1 MNRRNA
7 LLLGAAALFPAVK
20 PLFASSAAE
29 TLAASSGPDWAS
41 LGRKLGQRLQPVE
54 WPLRQ
59 CIEEPASKAT
69 ETFFEAAQNPYFLG
83 DDPGLT
89 QTFGWVDAWFAEP
102 SAYVVRAGSADDVV
116 AAIQFAKKHGIPIS
130 VRGGGH
136 SYHGTSNK
144 AGSLLVWTRAMDGI
158 QVHDTFSPTGAPQS
172 ETAPAVSVQAGAIW
186 AQVYEQVAVRA
197 GRYVQGGGCLTV
209 GVAGLVQGGGF
220 GSFSKTFGLAAAS
233 LLEAEIVTA
242 DGAVRIVNAWQDPDL
257 FFALKGGGGG
267 TFGIVTRMT
276 LATHALPETFG
287 AVFAEVSASSDE
299 AFRDLIGEV
308 MTFYADRLFN
318 PTWGEQLSF
327 RPGNRLLISMVFQGL
342 SQQEAEAVWRPFFTW
357 VSSRPEA
364 YSVASEPVVL
374 AVPARSFWDA
384 EFLRTLPGI
393 VVTDDSPGA
402 TKDRIFW
409 ASNREE
415 AGQVIHAYQ
424 SAWVPADLLED
435 ARRGDLVDALF
446 AASRHWGISL
456 HTNKG
461 LAGSP
466 AQIRSAALQT
476 AVNPVVVDAFALAIC
491 GAEGP
496 PAYPGVDG
504 REPDQAVA
512 RMQRKRVDEAMA
524 AFRSRTSAR
533 GSYLYESDYFE
544 PEWEAAY
551 WGDNYARLA
560 AAKLKYD
567 PDSLFEVHHGV
578 ATSVRVNEPR
588 SQKRR

>member
-1 MNRRNA
+1 M
-7 LLLGAAALFPAVK
+7 
-20 PLFASSAAE
+20 
-29 TLAASSGPDWAS
+29 
-41 LGRKLGQRLQPVE
+41 
-54 WPLRQ
+54 
-59 CIEEPASKAT
+59 
-69 ETFFEAAQNPYFLG
+69 
-83 DDPGLT
+83 
-89 QTFGWVDAWFAEP
+89 
-102 SAYVVRAGSADDVV
+102 
-116 AAIQFAKKHGIPIS
+116 
-130 VRGGGH
+130 
-136 SYHGTSNK
+136 
-144 AGSLLVWTRAMDGI
+144 
-158 QVHDTFSPTGAPQS
+158 
-172 ETAPAVSVQAGAIW
+172 
-186 AQVYEQVAVRA
+186 
-197 GRYVQGGGCLTV
+197 
-209 GVAGLVQGGGF
+209 
-220 GSFSKTFGLAAAS
+220 
-233 LLEAEIVTA
+233 
-242 DGAVRIVNAWQDPDL
+242 
-257 FFALKGGGGG
+257 
-267 TFGIVTRMT
+267 
-276 LATHALPETFG
+276 
-287 AVFAEVSASSDE
+287 
-299 AFRDLIGEV
+299 
-308 MTFYADRLFN
+308 
-318 PTWGEQLSF
+318 
-327 RPGNRLLISMVFQGL
+327 
-342 SQQEAEAVWRPFFTW
+342 EAVFTW
-357 VSSRPEA
+357 VNSRPEA

-415 AGQVIHAYQ
+415 AGQVIHAYK

-435 ARRGDLVDALF
+435 ERRDDLVDALF

-466 AQIRSAALQT
+466 AHIRSAALQT

-512 RMQRKRVDEAMA
+512 RMQRKRVDDAMA
-524 AFRSRTSAR
+524 AFRSRTLAR

-578 ATSVRVNEPR
+578 AH
-588 SQKRR
+588 KRPGR